1 MRLFAKKGNI
11 FGLIGF
17 LERNPVCIRLPD
29 SSTMS
34 TKNVVSCYLFIH
46 LFTVFQSF
54 FLSEKAHIPCTFRVK
69 RDTSVKGGH
78 SGFIVNSSKQVSAVA
93 FLMFKALLH

>member
-1 MRLFAKKGNI
+1 M
-11 FGLIGF
+11 
-17 LERNPVCIRLPD
+17 CIRLPD
-29 SSTMS
+29 SSTMKRS
-34 TKNVVSCYLFIH
+34 FLLFIYS
-46 LFTVFQSF
+46 FIYFF

-93 FLMFKALLH
+93 FLMFKAITLTNFLTFMPIVSSTF